1 MKHQT
6 LKDFLLYAVCTVLA
20 SVCALPAYATGRA
33 DIGTAGFSQI
43 TTAVTNVQG
52 FLQGPLASGVLI
64 LAIIIAGGMWVFNK
78 RDEHSKTLG
87 RIAIGAILI
96 FLAPQVLSI
105 LGLGG
110 AGI

>member
-1 MKHQT
+1 MNSIYSPKT
-6 LKDFLLYAVCTVLA
+6 LFSLVSILALLPGVAF
-20 SVCALPAYATGRA
+20 ATGSS
-33 DIGTAGFSQI
+33 DMGSGGFSQI
-43 TTAVTNVQG
+43 TTSAANIVS
-52 FLQGPLASGVLI
+52 FLQGPIATSVI
-64 LAIIIAGGMWVFNK
+64 VLAIIICGGMWFLN
-78 RDEHSKTLG
+78 RQGQNAQNLG